1 MTGGRLYWW
10 RIVINGVCIESRSS
24 VAYGSVIV
32 IRMDGSS
39 RLAEMETLTIEN
51 NNKLVH
57 QL

>member
-24 VAYGSVIV
+24 VAYGSVVV

>member
-1 MTGGRLYWW
+1 MEY
-10 RIVINGVCIESRSS
+10 VFIESRSS
-24 VAYGSVIV
+24 VAYGSVVV